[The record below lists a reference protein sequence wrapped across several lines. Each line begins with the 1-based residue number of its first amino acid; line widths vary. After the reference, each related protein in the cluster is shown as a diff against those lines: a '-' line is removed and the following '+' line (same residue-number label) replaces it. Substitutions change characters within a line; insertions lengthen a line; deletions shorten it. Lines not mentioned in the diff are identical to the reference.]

1 MITKNEIKNL
11 IKEAEKEGRAVADC
25 DGLTLEV
32 RYSEGDGDW
41 LQTEYIF
48 NFGGSDI
55 ICDYEKECY
64 NVIVDFCKK
73 QGILED

>member
-32 RYSEGDGDW
+32 NFARGDGDW
-41 LQTEYIF
+41 LQTEYVF
-48 NFGGSDI
+48 NFGGCDI
-55 ICDYEKECY
+55 FCYYQEECY
-64 NVIVDFCKK
+64 NVIVGFCEK